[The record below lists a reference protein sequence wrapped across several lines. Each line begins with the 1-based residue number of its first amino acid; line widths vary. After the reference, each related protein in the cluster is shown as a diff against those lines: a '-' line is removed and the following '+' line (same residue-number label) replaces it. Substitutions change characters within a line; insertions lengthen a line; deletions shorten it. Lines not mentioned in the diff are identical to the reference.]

1 MACLCPRTLRHAL
14 PRRLGHAG
22 CRPTTDRR
30 GLDRDRRRH
39 CGDHLGGEGIAAGPL
54 GVPRRGRRLGGRARN
69 RAQSPAAE
77 DRPMTRSSAAVVAAF
92 WQRIPKPVLF
102 GAVAL
107 LQLALLALMVADRVQ
122 ILRDGTEVTLQS
134 RPLDPRDFLRGDYV
148 TLGYD
153 ISQLPAG
160 ALSGQPASG
169 RSPLVFVKLA
179 PNSDGVYQAVS
190 VHAEPVAVTSP
201 EVLIR
206 GRVVYGA
213 T

>member
-1 MACLCPRTLRHAL
+1 
-14 PRRLGHAG
+14 
-22 CRPTTDRR
+22 
-30 GLDRDRRRH
+30 
-39 CGDHLGGEGIAAGPL
+39 
-54 GVPRRGRRLGGRARN
+54 
-69 RAQSPAAE
+69 
-77 DRPMTRSSAAVVAAF
+77 MTRSSAAVVAAF
-92 WQRIPKPVLF
+92 WQRIPKPLLF

-122 ILRDGTEVTLQS
+122 ILRDGTEVTLQT

-148 TLGYD
+148 ILGYD

-169 RSPLVFVKLA
+169 RNPLVFVKLA

-213 T
+213 TCGLGSRAFCDSLRINYNLESYFVPEGEGKKLEQARNDRKLVVVAAVLPSGRAAIKRLLLDGQPVYDEPWF